1 MIIKKGCEKDM
12 SSNEK
17 KQNGLKKSLG
27 LIFVYTVATGS
38 IFTYVSYW
46 DSVFFN
52 YCGAGTFLAFGL
64 MTLAIL
70 PIALVYSE
78 ISPLFHTAGGEL
90 IYNTV
95 GFNKHIGFLA
105 SWLIMAAWISVPP
118 AVVMAVATFIS
129 RTFGLGL
136 TFRNT
141 ILIGVLILVL
151 IFIMSMQDIQFL
163 VKAQAICLFANIAT
177 TIITGVLLLFSGHW
191 NIGNLSGLFHSSL
204 SASAE
209 IPGWIIGMALLI
221 TPFFGFETV
230 PQMAE
235 EGDFPTS
242 NAKKAICGSV
252 ITCGT
257 IYMFFFFCVAG
268 LDSFDN
274 LMSGEAGNGFMTITA
289 MQNILGWRIWPLIY
303 GCISILMGMTA
314 SILGFWMSTVRMMY
328 SMGKKNFLPEAFTK
342 VNKHQQPV
350 LPNIFLLCISLAFIL
365 LQNATTFMNDFFN
378 LMSFGCACAYALT
391 MISAVRI
398 HRKYPQWY
406 KDNKNVVKGGDKT
419 RILAMVIMIAIAFF
433 CTLGQGR
440 GSWISFGVYM
450 GVGALIWLW
459 MLLVRWKKSKV
470 KIETPDGIKI
480 F

>member
-1 MIIKKGCEKDM
+1 M
-12 SSNEK
+12 STNEK
-17 KQNGLKKSLG
+17 KQSGLQKSLA

-46 DSVFFN
+46 DSVFYS

-78 ISPLFHTAGGEL
+78 LSPLFHTAGGEL

-95 GFNKHIGFLA
+95 GFNKHIGFLS

-118 AVVMAVATFIS
+118 AVVMAIATFIS

-136 TFRNT
+136 TFKN
-141 ILIGVLILVL
+141 IMLIGILILVL
-151 IFIMSMQDIQFL
+151 VFIMSMQDIQFL
-163 VKAQAICLFANIAT
+163 VKAQATCLFANIGT
-177 TIITGVLLLFSGHW
+177 TIITGILLLFSGHW
-191 NIGNLSGLFHSSL
+191 SIANMSNLFQTSL
-204 SASAE
+204 SSSHG

-230 PQMAE
+230 PQMVE

-242 NAKKAICGSV
+242 DTKKAICGSV
-252 ITCGT
+252 ITCGV

-268 LDSFDN
+268 LDSFNN
-274 LMSGEAGNGFMTITA
+274 LLKGDAKNGFMTITA
-289 MQNILGWRIWPLIY
+289 MKNILGWKVWPLIY

-328 SMGKKNFLPEAFTK
+328 SMGKKNFLPEIFTK
-342 VNKHQQPV
+342 VNKHQQPI
-350 LPNIFLLCISLAFIL
+350 LPNIFLLCLSLVFIL
-365 LQNATTFMNDFFN
+365 IQNSTTFMNDFFN

-391 MISAVRI
+391 AISAVRI
-398 HRKYPQWY
+398 HKKHGEWY
-406 KDNKNVVKGGDKT
+406 KDNKNVVKGGNFT
-419 RILAMVIMIAIAFF
+419 RILAAVIMVLIAFF
-433 CTLGQGR
+433 CTLGQSK

-450 GVGALIWLW
+450 SFGAIIWLW
-459 MLLVRWKKSKV
+459 MVLVKWKKSKV
-470 KIETPDGIKI
+470 IIETPDGNKE

>member
-1 MIIKKGCEKDM
+1 M
-12 SSNEK
+12 STNEK
-17 KQNGLKKSLG
+17 NVKESNGLKKSLG

-46 DSVFFN
+46 DSVFFS
-52 YCGAGTFLAFGL
+52 YCGAGTFLAFLL

-78 ISPLFHTAGGEL
+78 LSPLFHTAGGEL

-95 GFNKHIGFLA
+95 GCNKHVGFLS

-118 AVVMAVATFIS
+118 AVVMAVATFVS
-129 RTFGLGL
+129 RQFGLGL
-136 TFRNT
+136 TFNN
-141 ILIGVLILVL
+141 IIIIGVVILLLVFL
-151 IFIMSMQDIQFL
+151 MSLQDVQFL
-163 VKAQAICLFANIAT
+163 VKAQAACLFANILSAL
-177 TIITGVLLLFSGHW
+177 ITSVLLVTSGHW
-191 NIGNLSGLFHSSL
+191 HISNLAHMFQTNISPEIG
-204 SASAE
+204 

-230 PQMAE
+230 PQMVE

-257 IYMFFFFCVAG
+257 IYMIFFFCVAG

-274 LMSGEAGNGFMTITA
+274 LLKGDAANGFMTITA
-289 MQNILGWRIWPLIY
+289 MRTLLGWRVWPTVY
-303 GCISILMGMTA
+303 GCISILLGMTA
-314 SILGFWMSTVRMMY
+314 SILGFWMSIVRMMY
-328 SMGKKNFLPEAFTK
+328 SMGKKNFLPEVFTK
-342 VNKHQQPV
+342 VNKHQQPI
-350 LPNIFLLCISLAFIL
+350 LPNIFLLCISLVFIL
-365 LQNATTFMNDFFN
+365 LMNATTFMNDFFN
-378 LMSFGCACAYALT
+378 LMSFGCACAYAMT
-391 MISAVRI
+391 MISAIRI
-398 HRKYPQWY
+398 HKKHPEWY
-406 KDNKNVVKGGDKT
+406 KGNKNLVKGGNFT
-419 RILAMVIMIAIAFF
+419 RGLAIVITLSIAFF

-440 GSWISFGVYM
+440 GSWISFAVYM

-459 MLLVRWKKSKV
+459 MVLKKWKTTKV
-470 KIETPDGIKI
+470 TIETPDGVQE